1 MQLDTLIEQLV
12 AFEPSEFPVIS
23 LYLDG
28 RPDQHGQDRYRAFVR
43 KELAARARTYPERS
57 RERRSF
63 DDDIERITAYLDREG
78 RPDAK
83 GIAIFACA
91 GREGFFEAAQ
101 LPVPIEE
108 NELFVNS
115 RPQIYPLVRL
125 NDRFRR
131 YAAVVLD
138 THTARIFVFG
148 LGELEA
154 EGTIASAHLPRSA
167 AGGWS
172 QARYQ
177 RHVEKYQ
184 HEHVKEVVEALERIV
199 RAERIER
206 IVLAGDEVVIPLVRA
221 ELPKSL
227 AERLTDVVHLDIR
240 APEHQIFRHTLAAV
254 GAQDSRDDTERVRRV
269 LDAYRA
275 GGLGVA
281 GVDATRAALLNGQ
294 VHELLVSARPATLG
308 ATSDGDAEHLA
319 SELVRLA
326 RETGARVAFIEDP
339 SLLAGVG
346 GVAAFL
352 RYRIAGRAA

>member
-28 RPDQHGQDRYRAFVR
+28 RPDQHGKDRYRVFVR

-63 DDDIERITAYLDREG
+63 DEDVERINAYLDREG
-78 RPDAK
+78 RPDAN

-91 GREGFFEAAQ
+91 GCESFFQAAQ
-101 LPVPIEE
+101 LPVAIEE
-108 NELFVNS
+108 DELFVNS
-115 RPQIYPLVRL
+115 RPQIYPLVRV

-148 LGELEA
+148 LGEVEA
-154 EGTIASAHLPRSA
+154 EGTIASTHLSRTA

-184 HEHVKEVVEALERIV
+184 HEHVKEVVDALDRIV

-206 IVLAGDEVVIPLVRA
+206 IVLAGDDVVIPLVRA
-221 ELPKSL
+221 ELPKHL
-227 AERLTDVVHLDIR
+227 TERLTDVLHLDIR
-240 APEHQIFRHTLAAV
+240 APEQQIFRHTMAAV
-254 GAQDSRDDTERVRRV
+254 GAQDSRDDAEKVRKV

-281 GVDATRAALLNGQ
+281 GVDATRAALTNGQ
-294 VHELLVSARPATLG
+294 VHELLLTARPATL
-308 ATSDGDAEHLA
+308 AAPSNGDAEHLA
-319 SELVRLA
+319 GDLVRLA
-326 RETGARVAFIEDP
+326 EETSARVTFIEDP
-339 SLLAGVG
+339 ALLAGVG